1 MYLNISCDFAVKN
14 AWCGIIGRGNPSQYD
29 VLAEFGCVYG
39 EITCA
44 TLPIL
49 PAVSSYLYS
58 SVNHR
63 DWLNG

>member
-1 MYLNISCDFAVKN
+1 MYLNVSDGFAVNN
-14 AWCGIIGRGNPSQYD
+14 AACEIIDRVKPLRHD

-49 PAVSSYLYS
+49 PAVSTYLYS
-58 SVNHR
+58 SANH
-63 DWLNG
+63 DE